1 VSDPACGVAEQGQM
15 HKFIVSCYYWPTE
28 VGPLRLRSL
37 RVKLNQRS
45 QAAGIDDS
53 KMVNL
58 MSRDQSTQSMERRQA
73 PRLKARCEA
82 ELKASLALLD
92 NEAPASV
99 GSLLFYGRTLDMS
112 AVGLAFYL
120 PSAIIDEHF
129 CGETARIQMTLHLP
143 TGHVNLALH
152 PVRWVPIRGEEIA
165 TGYLMGAK
173 ILSID
178 DKSHSYGSYL
188 RSIADITF

>member
-1 VSDPACGVAEQGQM
+1 M

-37 RVKLNQRS
+37 RVKSNQRK
-45 QAAGIDDS
+45 QAAGIDDF

-58 MSRDQSTQSMERRQA
+58 MSTDQTQSMERRQA

-92 NEAPASV
+92 NNASAAE
-99 GSLLFYGRTLDMS
+99 GSLLFYGRTLNMS

-129 CGETARIQMTLHLP
+129 CGETARLQMTLHLP

-188 RSIADITF
+188 RSIADIAF

>member
-1 VSDPACGVAEQGQM
+1 M
-15 HKFIVSCYYWPTE
+15 RKFIVFCYYWPTAG
-28 VGPLRLRSL
+28 GPLRLRSL
-37 RVKLNQRS
+37 RVKLNQRKPP
-45 QAAGIDDS
+45 IDLEDS

-58 MSRDQSTQSMERRQA
+58 MSMNQTAQSLERRKA

-82 ELKASLALLD
+82 ELKATLALLD
-92 NEAPASV
+92 NDAPVSAE
-99 GSLLFYGRTLDMS
+99 SLLFYGRTLNMS

-129 CGETARIQMTLHLP
+129 CGETARLQMTLHLP

-152 PVRWVPIRGEEIA
+152 PVRWVPVRGDEIA
-165 TGYLMGAK
+165 TGYLMGAQ

-178 DKSHSYGSYL
+178 DKKRSYGSYL
-188 RSIADITF
+188 RSIADISF

>member
-1 VSDPACGVAEQGQM
+1 M
-15 HKFIVSCYYWPTE
+15 HKFIVSCYYWPT

-37 RVKLNQRS
+37 RIKSNQRL
-45 QAAGIDDS
+45 QAAGIEDS

-58 MSRDQSTQSMERRQA
+58 MSMDQTQLMERRQA
-73 PRLKARCEA
+73 PRLKSRCEA

-92 NEAPASV
+92 NDAPSSA

-112 AVGLAFYL
+112 AVGLSFYL

-143 TGHVNLALH
+143 TGHVNLGLH